1 MEQSRNN
8 RILYLDALR
17 TAAAFSVVILHT
29 ATFQIYNADVA
40 SAEWNVMNIF
50 DSVFRWGVPVF
61 VMISGA
67 LLLDPKR
74 EWDPRRF
81 YKKNFVRVA
90 AAFLFWSAGYA
101 VLDYLQGIRLRTVAF
116 NFITGHDHLWFVYMI
131 AGLYLI
137 IPLLRKLTES
147 KRLTAYFLALWFL
160 VSVLLPTFR
169 LLVSWYG
176 DLYARWVDIVADNIG
191 LHLVIGYSGYF
202 VLGHFL
208 HTHEIK
214 KTGRILLYVFGVLG
228 VTATAVLARL
238 ISLKRGYMDTTF
250 YDFFFIGV
258 MAPSIALFVL
268 MKQLAP
274 VFEKKAFCRC
284 LPTLS
289 KCSFGI
295 YLVHIFFIRIGFQFF
310 GFGERFGPPALYIP
324 IVAVIVFLLSLL
336 SSYILNKIPFV
347 NRYLV

>member
-1 MEQSRNN
+1 MKAQKTD

-17 TAAAFSVVILHT
+17 VLACFFVVLLHAASQRML
-29 ATFQIYNADVA
+29 DVPVT
-40 SAEWNVMNIF
+40 SAEWNAMNIY
-50 DSVFRWGVPVF
+50 DSLSRWGVPVF

-67 LLLDPKR
+67 LLLDPRRKM
-74 EWDPRRF
+74 DLRRF
-81 YKKNFVRVA
+81 YTKNLVRIA

-101 VLDYLQGIRLRTVAF
+101 VLDYLDGIRLRTVAF
-116 NFITGHDHLWFVYMI
+116 NFITGHIHLWYLYMI

-137 IPLLRKLTES
+137 VPLLRKLTES
-147 KRLTAYFLALWFL
+147 KRLTAFFLALWFL
-160 VSVLLPTFR
+160 FSVLLPTFR
-169 LLVSWYG
+169 FFVSLYG
-176 DLYARWVDIVADNIG
+176 DLYARWVDVVSDYIG
-191 LHLVIGYSGYF
+191 LHFVVGYSGYF
-202 VLGHFL
+202 ILGHFL
-208 HTHEIK
+208 CTQEIK
-214 KTGRILLYVFGVLG
+214 KSGRILLYILGVLG

-258 MAPSIALFVL
+258 MVPSIALFVL

-284 LPTLS
+284 LSTLS

-310 GFGERFGPPALYIP
+310 GFGERFVPPALYIP
-324 IVAVIVFLLSLL
+324 VVAVIVFLLSLL